1 VTLRRSCL
9 VANHRSSRAW
19 AELWIPT
26 GFMRRA
32 IFVEKTAEGP
42 LAAAGSVGRE
52 VGQSLCP
59 PGIDVA
65 LGGVGGAVLNLF
77 ALDQR

>member
-1 VTLRRSCL
+1 
-9 VANHRSSRAW
+9 
-19 AELWIPT
+19 
-26 GFMRRA
+26 MRRA

-52 VGQSLCP
+52 VGQLLCP